1 MIYKDLSHKKH
12 NLRANPSVQFL
23 LMSGF
28 VRSSKSTR
36 KIAKPFADSRNFEK
50 TLINV
55 CVCSESSETRNNRD

>member
-50 TLINV
+50 P
-55 CVCSESSETRNNRD
+55 